1 MMPVLIGEI
10 RCVSHRVPP
19 LSPTERT
26 ANVTTAAKTKKKSNK
41 KDKTQKTHRPIEKN
55 GVEYIYYPSFNLPHT
70 EEQLWGSDRD
80 DIDVAK
86 YHLLPQV
93 EDGAAP
99 PSNERTTLS
108 AAEER
113 ELFMRYNYAKFRMAQ
128 AMGRRTGR
136 KSARR
141 QREIRRWQR
150 RSKRVREKI
159 VHANLPLVPSMA
171 RRSNIPN
178 VEFTELI
185 SEGYMA
191 VLRCVEKFDVSR
203 GYKFSTYACR
213 SILSCFYRLASKSQ
227 TYRKHVPCQFE
238 IEMEQSDFAERRHA
252 DQRDMA
258 VDTVRRVLKQ
268 NLGDLTEAE
277 ARVIQQ
283 RFPVLENEKRST
295 LAEVGREVGLSN
307 ERVRQI
313 ERQGLE
319 KIRDAVN
326 ADLVA

>member
-1 MMPVLIGEI
+1 MAKKAKSTSAKESSG
-10 RCVSHRVPP
+10 
-19 LSPTERT
+19 
-26 ANVTTAAKTKKKSNK
+26 TTR
-41 KDKTQKTHRPIEKN
+41 RPIESN

-70 EEQLWGSDRD
+70 EERLWGSDRE
-80 DIDVAK
+80 DIDVAE

-93 EDGAAP
+93 EDGSAP
-99 PSNERTTLS
+99 LTTKRTTLS

-113 ELFMRYNYAKFRMAQ
+113 ELFMRYNYAKFRLAKAQ
-128 AMGRRTGR
+128 ERRTGR
-136 KSARR
+136 KSQRR

-150 RSKRVREKI
+150 RAKLAREKI

-171 RRSNIPN
+171 RRSNIPG

-213 SILSCFYRLASKSQ
+213 SILSCFYRLGTKNQ

-238 IEMEQSDFAERRHA
+238 VEMEQSDFPERRHN
-252 DQRDMA
+252 DQRETA
-258 VDTVRRVLKQ
+258 VDTVRRVLKN

-277 ARVIQQ
+277 VQVIQR
-283 RFPVLENEKRST
+283 RFPILQDEKRHT
-295 LAEVGREVGLSN
+295 LAQVGREVGLSN

-319 KIRDAVN
+319 KIREAVN
-326 ADLVA
+326 DDLAA